1 MPPKNKIAASW
12 RFPGDDRFCSLSG
25 TSDGSLSD
33 FNDGRHGGLVFTL
46 AVMLLCWFAVQS

>member
-12 RFPGDDRFCSLSG
+12 RFLGDDRFCSLSG

-33 FNDGRHGGLVFTL
+33 FNDGRRGRLVFTL